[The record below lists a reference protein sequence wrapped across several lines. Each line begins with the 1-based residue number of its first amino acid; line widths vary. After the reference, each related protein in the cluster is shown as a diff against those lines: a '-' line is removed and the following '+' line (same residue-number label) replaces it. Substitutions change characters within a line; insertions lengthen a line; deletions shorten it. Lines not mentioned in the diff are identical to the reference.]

1 MTAEPDHYTDQMAQA
16 GAKARAAA
24 SILACADAATRD
36 FALRQAADCLR
47 KSEQKILEANALDM
61 QNFSGSPAFG
71 DRLLLNPA
79 RVEAMAS
86 GLEEVAALPDPL
98 ARTLAQ
104 WTRPNGLTISRIVQP
119 LGVLGMIY
127 ESRPNVGADA
137 AAIAIKSGN
146 AILLRGGSESF
157 HSAQAIHAAITAG
170 LAQAGLPE
178 DCVQV
183 APSTDRGFVA
193 AMLAA
198 ADKTGVRPRPQTIA
212 TRLGYSSDI

>member
-1 MTAEPDHYTDQMAQA
+1 MTAEQDHHTDQMAQA

-24 SILACADAATRD
+24 RILARADAATRD
-36 FALRQAADCLR
+36 FALRAAADSLR
-47 KSEQKILEANALDM
+47 ANEAKILEANARDM

-71 DRLLLNPA
+71 DRLVLNPA
-79 RVEAMAS
+79 RVNAMAS

-98 ARTLAQ
+98 GRTLAQ
-104 WTRPNGLTISRIVQP
+104 WSRPNGMVISRIVQP

-157 HSAQAIHAAITAG
+157 HSA
-170 LAQAGLPE
+170 
-178 DCVQV
+178 
-183 APSTDRGFVA
+183 PSHSCGNH
-193 AMLAA
+193 
-198 ADKTGVRPRPQTIA
+198 
-212 TRLGYSSDI
+212 